1 MPHTIVMVTTSY
13 PRFAGDTVG
22 TFLEPIAKGIAARG
36 HAVHVV
42 APWHPRIRRAP
53 LEGGVRLHYFR
64 YAPARLS
71 VFGYAEGLR
80 ADVHLTRAAYLTAPL
95 AFVAGTLEAR
105 RVARRY
111 GATVMHGHWVIPGGV
126 IAATAA
132 AGRLPLAISLHGSD
146 MYVAE
151 RHRLLGQAA
160 RLAFRQ
166 AGWVTACSE
175 DLRGRAVNM
184 GAVANRTEVLPY
196 GVDADRFAPNPEG
209 STKVRA
215 ELGVPADTPLVFTAG
230 RLVRKKGFEFLID
243 ATTALAPTWPDL
255 RLVIAGGGDLYDEL
269 RGRARDAGIGH
280 RVTFVG
286 DVPQETIPA
295 YLSAADLVV
304 VPSVRDESG
313 NVDGL
318 PNFLLEALVSGTAV
332 VTTGVGGIGSV
343 AKDGQTAVIVPP
355 ADSDAIARAVDAL
368 LRDPARRRELG
379 TTARAQ
385 LQRDRGWANVAE
397 QFEAIYDRLTSSGG
411 SSA

>member
-42 APWHPRIRRAP
+42 APWHPRIRRASV
-53 LEGGVRLHYFR
+53 EGGVHLHYFR

-80 ADVHLTRAAYLTAPL
+80 ADVHLKRTAYLTAPL

-105 RVARRY
+105 RVAKRH
-111 GATVMHGHWVIPGGV
+111 GATIMHGHWVIPGGV

-132 AGRLPLAISLHGSD
+132 AGHLPLAISLHGSD
-146 MYVAE
+146 VYLAE
-151 RHRLLGQAA
+151 RHWMLGQAA
-160 RLAFRQ
+160 RAAFRR

-175 DLRGRAVNM
+175 DLRERAVRL
-184 GAVANRTEVLPY
+184 GAVAGRTEVLPY
-196 GVDADRFAPNPEG
+196 GVDADRFAPDPDLR
-209 STKVRA
+209 VRVRTD
-215 ELGVPADTPLVFTAG
+215 LGLAPDTPLVFTAG

-243 ATTALAPTWPDL
+243 ATAALAPGWPDL
-255 RLVIAGGGDLYDEL
+255 RLVIAGGGDLEDEL
-269 RGRARDAGIGH
+269 RRRAGDAGLGS

-286 DVPQETIPA
+286 DVTQDAVPG
-295 YLSAADLVV
+295 YLNAADLVV
-304 VPSVRDESG
+304 VPSVRDASG

-332 VTTGVGGIGSV
+332 VTTDVGGIGSV
-343 AKDGQTAVIVPP
+343 AKDGRTAIVVPS
-355 ADSDAIARAVDAL
+355 ADPGAIGEAVDTL
-368 LRDPARRRELG
+368 LRDPARRRALG
-379 TTARAQ
+379 TAARAA
-385 LQRDRGWANVAE
+385 LQHDRGWAEVAAR
-397 QFEAIYDRLTSSGG
+397 FEAIYDRLSSGAG
-411 SSA
+411 STA

>member
-53 LEGGVRLHYFR
+53 VEGGVHLHYFR

-80 ADVHLTRAAYLTAPL
+80 ADVHLKRAAYLTAPL
-95 AFVAGTLEAR
+95 AFVAGTLTAR

-126 IAATAA
+126 IAAAAA

-151 RHRLLGQAA
+151 RHRPLGQAA
-160 RLAFRQ
+160 RLAFRR

-209 STKVRA
+209 STRVRA
-215 ELGVPADTPLVFTAG
+215 ELGVPLDAPLVFTAG
-230 RLVRKKGFEFLID
+230 RLVRKKGLEFLID
-243 ATTALAPTWPDL
+243 AAAALAPTWPDL
-255 RLVIAGGGDLYDEL
+255 RLVIAGGGDLDDEL
-269 RGRARDAGIGH
+269 RRRARDAGIDH

-286 DVPQETIPA
+286 DVPQDAIPA
-295 YLSAADLVV
+295 YLNAADLVV
-304 VPSVRDESG
+304 VPSVRDASG

-318 PNFLLEALVSGTAV
+318 PNFLLEALVSATAV
-332 VTTGVGGIGSV
+332 VTTDVGGIGSV
-343 AKDGQTAVIVPP
+343 AKDGQTAAVVPP
-355 ADSDAIARAVDAL
+355 ADSDAITRAVDAL

-379 TTARAQ
+379 TAARAE
-385 LQRDRGWANVAE
+385 LQRDRDWADVAAR
-397 QFEAIYDRLTSSGG
+397 FEAIYDRLTLGGG
-411 SSA
+411 SSP